1 MSFFSL
7 SNNVL
12 IFADFTFADL
22 MAQILMHLGL
32 FWVWVHILGW
42 IIYIYIEIR
51 QGRRKK
57 PPERNVC
64 ATLKYLR
71 LEVLIQN
78 NSINHQ

>member
-7 SNNVL
+7 SSNVL

-42 IIYIYIEIR
+42 IIYIYIQILVGE
-51 QGRRKK
+51 GEKK
-57 PPERNVC
+57 SG
-64 ATLKYLR
+64 KKR
-71 LEVLIQN
+71 LCHTKILET
-78 NSINHQ
+78 